1 MNPATMSLQATV
13 YHDSDADDEFTHP
26 ATDSE
31 ADHSDSEALSEEHTP
46 TSFAN
51 KLSDDVRAPDT
62 IIIEW
67 SAEECA
73 RFLAALGLRQYCD
86 TFFGELV
93 VSDYTVE
100 MSLMCH
106 SG

>member
-1 MNPATMSLQATV
+1 MSLQATV

-31 ADHSDSEALSEEHTP
+31 VDHSDSEALSEEHTP

-51 KLSDDVRAPDT
+51 KLSDDVRAPGT

-86 TFFGELV
+86 TFLGELAA
-93 VSDYTVE
+93 S
-100 MSLMCH
+100 SL
-106 SG
+106 